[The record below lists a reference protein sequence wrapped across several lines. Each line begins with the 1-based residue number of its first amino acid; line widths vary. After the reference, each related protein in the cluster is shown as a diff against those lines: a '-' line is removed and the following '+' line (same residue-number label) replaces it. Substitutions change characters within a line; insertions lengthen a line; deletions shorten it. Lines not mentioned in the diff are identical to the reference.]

1 MGQDAAWINGTSADR
16 RAGIISSPS
25 DTVAMILPPR
35 EGFSPAAS
43 GAVGLLVHRLAT
55 ASSRLAPLVVGM
67 PASAPFADVPFR
79 APCPVW
85 WLWPHTQARRYAA
98 GVARLLDGVR
108 PALIEVH
115 NRPDVAL
122 FLAERFPAIPVGL
135 FLHNDPQGMRHAHS
149 AAERTR
155 LIARL
160 ACVVTVSAFLRG
172 RLLEGVPAVRPPV
185 VLPNCLDLRQMPP
198 PRARDNLIVFAGR
211 VVADKGAD
219 VFVRACARCLPALP
233 GWRAEMVGAD
243 RFGAASPDTPFLRA
257 LRPEARRAGVAMLGY
272 RPHAEVLEAMAR
284 AAIVVVP
291 SRWQE
296 PFGLC
301 ALEAMACGAALLCS
315 PRGGLAEVTA
325 GAAVPIDPDDAD
337 GLAGHM
343 VALAGDAERRSALG
357 EAGRARARAF
367 DLPQAA
373 ARLDALRA
381 EILATWSP
389 HDRRPI

>member
-1 MGQDAAWINGTSADR
+1 M
-16 RAGIISSPS
+16 PS
-25 DTVAMILPPR
+25 DTVAVILPPR

-55 ASSRLAPLVVGM
+55 ASSRFAPLVVGM
-67 PASAPFADVPFR
+67 PVAAPFAGVPFR
-79 APCPVW
+79 AARPVW
-85 WLWPHTQARRYAA
+85 WWPGETQARRYAA

-122 FLAERFPAIPVGL
+122 FLAGRFPAVPVAL
-135 FLHNDPQGMRHAHS
+135 FLHNDPQGMRRARS

-155 LIARL
+155 LLARL
-160 ACVVTVSAFLRG
+160 ARVVTVSSFLRG
-172 RLLEGVPAVRPPV
+172 RLLEGVRPDRPPV
-185 VLPNCLDLRQMPP
+185 VLPNCLDLRQIPSP
-198 PRARDNLIVFAGR
+198 GRRENLILFAGR

-219 VFVRACARCLPALP
+219 VFVRACARALPALP

-257 LRPEARRAGVAMLGY
+257 LRPLARAAGVAMLGY
-272 RPHAEVLEAMAR
+272 RPHGAVLEAMAR

-296 PFGLC
+296 PFGLS

-315 PRGGLAEVTA
+315 PRGGLAEVT
-325 GAAVPIDPDDAD
+325 GEAAVPIDPDDAD
-337 GLAGHM
+337 GLAQRL
-343 VALAGDAERRSALG
+343 VALANDPAGRFALG
-357 EAGRARARAF
+357 QAGRARARAF
-367 DLPQAA
+367 DLPLAA

-381 EILATWSP
+381 DILATWSP
-389 HDRRPI
+389 PSRRPI